1 MSRSAKL
8 KLAETIASFAF
19 DPFSYSL
26 FAFPWDT
33 PGTALEGLKGPR
45 RWQRETLREIG
56 DHLAN
61 PDTRFQPL
69 RIAIASGHGAGKSA
83 LISMIVSWAL
93 ATCPDTRVVVT
104 ANTEGQLLTKTMPEL
119 IKWCSASITRHW
131 FKTSAMS
138 IASTEK
144 GRAHSWRL
152 DAIPWSTHSPEAFAG
167 LHNAGRRIVLIFDEA
182 SNIADRIWEVA
193 EGALTDEATEIIWV
207 CVGNPTRN
215 SGRFKECF
223 GKSRNRWSTRHID
236 SRTVE
241 GTNLEYLNGM
251 VADYGEDSDFVKVR
265 VRGLFPSQSSM
276 SFIGSDAVDAAR
288 NLVLPNDPLLPSDPV
303 IFGLDH
309 ARFGDD
315 STVLAIRQ
323 GRDARSRPWRTWT
336 GATSMEIAS
345 GLMEAAAQ
353 YFPDAIFIDAGGPNA
368 GGVIDRTRQ
377 LMGDEAD
384 RVFEINFG
392 NSHKQMEARWQGDT
406 RVRVANKR
414 AQMWTNMRAWLERG
428 ALPDEQRLSDD
439 LTGVEYGYNAD
450 NAVQL
455 EKKEHMRSRGL
466 ASPDWGDALA
476 LTFAEDVMPRRPEFL
491 NPDNYRPAQPYDRY
505 RDLEVFGGARS
516 GRESDYD
523 RYAE

>member
-1 MSRSAKL
+1 MTRHARL
-8 KLAETIASFAF
+8 RLAEEVASFAF

-45 RWQRETLREIG
+45 RWQREVMREIG
-56 DHLAN
+56 DHLSD
-61 PDTRFQPL
+61 PETRFQPL
-69 RIAIASGHGAGKSA
+69 RLAVASGHGAGKSA
-83 LISMIVSWAL
+83 LIAMISAWAL
-93 ATCPDTRVVVT
+93 DTCPDARVVVT

-119 IKWCSASITRHW
+119 IKWRTASLTRDW

-138 IASTEK
+138 VASTEK

-152 DAIPWSTHSPEAFAG
+152 DAIPWSAYSPEAFAG

-193 EGALTDEATEIIWV
+193 EGALTDEGTEIIWIA
-207 CVGNPTRN
+207 VGNPTRN
-215 SGRFKECF
+215 GGRFKECF
-223 GKSRNRWSTRHID
+223 GKYRNRWSTRHID

-241 GTNLEYLNGM
+241 GTNLDYLNGM
-251 VADYGEDSDFVKVR
+251 VADYGEDSDMVKVR

-276 SFIGSDAVDAAR
+276 TFIGSDVVDAAR
-288 NLVLPNDPLLPSDPV
+288 TRVLPPSDILPSDPV

-323 GRDARSRPWRTWT
+323 GRDARSRPWRVWN

-345 GLMEAAAQ
+345 GLVEMASR
-353 YFPDAIFIDAGGPNA
+353 YMPDAIFIDAGGPNA

-377 LMGDEAD
+377 LMGDDAD

-392 NSHKQMEARWQGDT
+392 SSHKHMEARWQGDT

-428 ALPDEQRLSDD
+428 LIPDEQRLSDD
-439 LTGVEYGYNAD
+439 LTAPEYSYNAD

-455 EKKEHMRSRGL
+455 EKKEHMRARGF
-466 ASPDWGDALA
+466 ASPDHGDALA
-476 LTFAEDVMPRRPEFL
+476 LTFAEEVMPRPPEYL
-491 NPDNYRPAQPYDRY
+491 NPSNYG
-505 RDLEVFGGARS
+505 RDDEF
-516 GRESDYD
+516 D
-523 RYAE
+523 RYAELNGPGRERE